1 MVEPASSP
9 IPGTGSSSRRIWLR
23 VLRFGALALIVVGL
37 AVFVRRLDFGTLASV
52 LRRADWTLMAAAVGV
67 GLVGMV
73 SRASFWWLALSPLG
87 PFSLPD
93 AVRLS
98 FGALAGNLLV
108 PGGFA
113 GDAFRVW
120 RLRDR
125 FGIRPV
131 ASLVALG
138 VEKATDS
145 TLLFT
150 LAALLPFLWPGLPPQ
165 IRRILEILPL
175 VAGIVAIAV
184 LFGVRRFRGALA
196 RWLGELALLRS
207 PGRVILGI
215 LALVGARA
223 MELGQI
229 SLVLA
234 GLGLPSGPALALLVV
249 VCVNVAISLPVS
261 PGNAGTHE
269 AGSLAALSL
278 AGLAAPQALAF
289 AALCHVVQ
297 AGPLVLGGLPDL
309 RSVWTAG
316 RTSGRPDANQL
327 LSPVDQARP

>member
-1 MVEPASSP
+1 MAEPVSTP
-9 IPGTGSSSRRIWLR
+9 LPGTGTSTRRIWLR
-23 VLRFGALALIVVGL
+23 VLRFGALALLVVGL
-37 AVFVRRLDFGTLASV
+37 CVFVRRLDFGTLASV
-52 LRRADWTLMAAAVGV
+52 LRRADWTLIAAAVGV
-67 GLVGMV
+67 GLVGV
-73 SRASFWWLALSPLG
+73 ISRASFWWLALSPLG
-87 PFSLPD
+87 PFTLPD

-150 LAALLPFLWPGLPPQ
+150 LAALLPFLWPGLPPKM
-165 IRRILEILPL
+165 RRLLEILPV

-196 RWLGELALLRS
+196 RWRGELALLRS
-207 PGRVILGI
+207 PGRVVLGI

-234 GLGLPSGPALALLVV
+234 ALGLPADPALALLIV

-261 PGNAGTHE
+261 PGNAGTYE
-269 AGSLAALSL
+269 AGSLAGA
-278 AGLAAPQALAF
+278 AAPQALAF

-297 AGPLVLGGLPDL
+297 TGPLILGGLPDL

-316 RTSGRPDANQL
+316 RANGRPDAKQI

>member
-1 MVEPASSP
+1 
-9 IPGTGSSSRRIWLR
+9 LR

-37 AVFVRRLDFGTLASV
+37 AVFVRRLDLGTLASV
-52 LRRADWTLMAAAVGV
+52 LRRADWTLIAAAVGV
-67 GLVGMV
+67 GLVGMI

-93 AVRLS
+93 AVRLA

-120 RLRDR
+120 HLRER

-131 ASLVALG
+131 ASLVTLG
-138 VEKATDS
+138 LEKATDS

-150 LAALLPFLWPGLPPQ
+150 LTALLPYLWSGGLPPQ
-165 IRRILEILPL
+165 IRWLLQILPV
-175 VAGIVAIAV
+175 VAGIAAIAV
-184 LFGVRRFRGALA
+184 LLGVRRFRGALA
-196 RWLGELALLRS
+196 RWRGELVLLRS
-207 PGRVILGI
+207 PARATLGL

-223 MELGQI
+223 MELAQI

-234 GLGLPSGPALALLVV
+234 ALGLPSRPEVALLVL
-249 VCVNVAISLPVS
+249 VCVNVATSLPVS
-261 PGNAGTHE
+261 PGNVGTHE

-278 AGLAAPQALAF
+278 AGVAAPQALAF

-297 AGPLVLGGLPDL
+297 TGPLILGGLPDL
-309 RSVWTAG
+309 RSIWTAG
-316 RTSGRPDANQL
+316 RMNGPPEPSSSRP
-327 LSPVDQARP
+327 